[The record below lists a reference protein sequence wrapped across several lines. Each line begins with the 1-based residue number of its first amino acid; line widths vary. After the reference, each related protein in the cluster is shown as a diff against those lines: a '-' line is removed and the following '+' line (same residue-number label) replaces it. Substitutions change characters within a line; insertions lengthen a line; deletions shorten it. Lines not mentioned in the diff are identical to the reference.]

1 MKKCGWVFWH
11 NGKDNLTDFIMS
23 FFPEEINVTKAKG
36 MWIIYVER
44 EKIWIPNQ
52 AIKRDFSNEEV

>member
-44 EKIWIPNQ
+44 ENMNTKSS
-52 AIKRDFSNEEV
+52 D